1 MVKIKIK
8 QDIDAD
14 DTVVSPTQVQMD
26 NWVALELSEA
36 DETHMLTDELP
47 VTIFDE
53 STNGE
58 SID

>member
-36 DETHMLTDELP
+36 DETQMLTDELP

-53 STNGE
+53 STNSE